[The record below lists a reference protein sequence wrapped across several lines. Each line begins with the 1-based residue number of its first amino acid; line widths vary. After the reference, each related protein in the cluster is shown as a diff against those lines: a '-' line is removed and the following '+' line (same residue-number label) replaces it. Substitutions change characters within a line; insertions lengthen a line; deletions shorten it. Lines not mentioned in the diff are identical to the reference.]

1 MYKYKLS
8 FYRNSWIKNRFYS
21 IETTKK
27 KIRTVYKSE
36 GVRPHSKS
44 PWSTW
49 IRRWCAVNFKI
60 GVPSTKKIKMAG
72 ILDSD
77 AYVLRLNLN
86 KVMPF
91 VFYGKD
97 N

>member
-1 MYKYKLS
+1 
-8 FYRNSWIKNRFYS
+8 
-21 IETTKK
+21 
-27 KIRTVYKSE
+27 
-36 GVRPHSKS
+36 
-44 PWSTW
+44 
-49 IRRWCAVNFKI
+49 
-60 GVPSTKKIKMAG
+60 MAG